1 MIGLLAQVGT
11 DPVAKLATPSVSW
24 AALAPVLF
32 LIGGAMVLMLV
43 SSLWRSSL
51 ARKLYAPVTAL
62 IAIAAGVSAIFQ
74 WHKVFPAHGAAKPFT
89 TVAGAIGI
97 DGFALFAT
105 FIVCAGAA
113 LTALT
118 LDGYLER
125 EELGGI
131 EPYVLMLLS
140 SSGAVIMAM
149 ANDLMVMFLGL
160 EILSIAVYVLAGMHP
175 RRLRS
180 GEAALKYFV
189 LGGFSSAFFLY
200 GIALCYGA
208 TGSTNLAKIL
218 DFLAANAL
226 SNELLLLAGMMLLL
240 VGFGFK
246 VAAVPFHT
254 WTPDVYQGAPT
265 PITGFMASVVKV
277 GGFVGLLRVFFLAF
291 PTYRLDWQPVV
302 YAMAVLTLVVGAV
315 LAVVQTDVKR
325 LLAYSSISH
334 AGFILVGV
342 QAASERGA
350 SASLFYLAAYSAM
363 VLGTF
368 AVISVLGR
376 RGDGHH
382 SLEDYRGLA
391 ARQPVLCFFLMV
403 FLLAQA
409 GVPLTA
415 GFVGK
420 FEVLMAAVEA
430 HSYWLALVAMVSAVI
445 AAYLYLKIILT
456 MYAGSADTDI
466 DLDAAPTPRLPLPWG
481 TAVTIAVAA
490 IFVIGVGIVPGPITN
505 LATHAVPRLLA
516 SATP

>member
-1 MIGLLAQVGT
+1 MIGLLAQTGADT
-11 DPVAKLATPSVSW
+11 TKLATPSVSW
-24 AALAPVLF
+24 AALAPVLI
-32 LIGGAMVLMLV
+32 LIGGAMFMMIL
-43 SSLWRSSL
+43 SSLWRSDL
-51 ARKLYAPVTAL
+51 ARRTHAPLTAL
-62 IAIAAGVSAIFQ
+62 IAIAAGVAAIFEWQ
-74 WHKVFPAHGAAKPFT
+74 RVFPDHGPAKPIT
-89 TVAGAIGI
+89 TVAGAVGI

-113 LTALT
+113 LTALVF
-118 LDGYLER
+118 DGYLER
-125 EELGGI
+125 EGLGGV
-131 EPYVLMLLS
+131 EGYVLMLLS

-160 EILSIAVYVLAGMHP
+160 EILSIAVYVLAGLHV
-175 RRLRS
+175 RRQRS
-180 GEAALKYFV
+180 GEASLKYFV

-208 TGSTNLAKIL
+208 TGSTNLAHIL
-218 DFLAANAL
+218 DFLAKNVL
-226 SNELLLLAGMMLLL
+226 SNDLLLMAGIMLLL
-240 VGFGFK
+240 VGFAFK

-265 PITGFMASVVKV
+265 PVTGFMASVVKV

-302 YAMAVLTLVVGAV
+302 YVIAVLTLIVGAV
-315 LAVVQTDVKR
+315 LAAVQTDVKR

-342 QAASERGA
+342 QAATERGA
-350 SASLFYLAAYSAM
+350 SAALFYLAAYSAM

-368 AVISVLGR
+368 AIISVLGR

-382 SLEDYRGLA
+382 SLTDYAGIASRE
-391 ARQPVLCFFLMV
+391 PVLA
-403 FLLAQA
+403 FLLTIFLFAQA

-420 FEVLMAAVEA
+420 FEVLMSAVEA

-445 AAYLYLKIILT
+445 AAYLYLKIIIT
-456 MYAGSADTDI
+456 MYAGNTDAD
-466 DLDAAPTPRLPLPWG
+466 LEAGGAPKQPIPWG
-481 TAVTIAVAA
+481 TTVAIAAAA
-490 IFVIGVGIVPGPITN
+490 IFVVGVGIAPGPITN
-505 LATHAVPRLLA
+505 LATHAVPHLLA
-516 SATP
+516 SAAP